1 MSVYINFY
9 IFLTKNGRK
18 YLLEIMNRTADDLL
32 WEKGNEQTFLLA
44 MKELTVTESS
54 YISDVFVT
62 FLCNSTQFCL

>member
-54 YISDVFVT
+54 
-62 FLCNSTQFCL
+62 